1 MKKGLAGVA
10 LLACLMMGAAHA
22 AAPKGW
28 FINGPAMDSYAIG
41 SQPSTRQPGSHSAFI
56 RSIKDNSGFGSLMQT
71 IKADAYRGKR
81 VRLTGFLSSKD
92 AYKAGLW
99 MRVDGPDRH
108 ILGFDNMDPR
118 ALHGDNDW
126 KNYSIVLDVPTD
138 ATDIAF
144 GFLLEK
150 NGEVLAED
158 FKLETVGKDVPT
170 TDLPRPELPAAP
182 VNMSFTP

>member
-1 MKKGLAGVA
+1 MKKRFACIA
-10 LLACLMMGAAHA
+10 LLGCLVMGAAHA
-22 AAPKGW
+22 AAPRGW
-28 FINGPAMDSYAIG
+28 FINGPAMDSYATG
-41 SQPSTRQPGSHSAFI
+41 LQPSTRQPGGNTVFI
-56 RSIKDNSGFGSLMQT
+56 KSIKDNSGFGSLMQT

-81 VRLTGFLSSKD
+81 IRLSGFLSSKD

-99 MRVDGPDRH
+99 MRVDGPERR

-126 KNYSIVLDVPTD
+126 KSYSIVLDVPAD
-138 ATDIAF
+138 AIDIAF

-150 NGEVLAED
+150 RGLVQAED

-182 VNMSFTP
+182 VNMSFAE

>member
-1 MKKGLAGVA
+1 MKKGLAFIA
-10 LLACLMMGAAHA
+10 LLGCLAMGVAHA

-28 FINGPAMDSYAIG
+28 FINGPAQDSYAIG
-41 SQPSTRQPGSHSAFI
+41 SQPSTRQPGGNAAFI
-56 RSIKDNSGFGSLMQT
+56 RSIKDNNGFGSLMQT

-81 VRLTGFLSSKD
+81 VRLSGFLRSKD
-92 AYKAGLW
+92 AYKTGLW
-99 MRVDGPDRH
+99 MRVDGPDRR
-108 ILGFDNMDPR
+108 ILGFDNMELR

-126 KNYSIVLDVPTD
+126 KDYSIVLDVPAD

-150 NGEVLAED
+150 KGEVQAED
-158 FKLETVGKDVPT
+158 FRLETVGKDVPT

-182 VNMSFTP
+182 VNMSFAQ